1 VFIMQKRSF
10 AGLLSGLLAVSAL
23 AAPPIYA
30 QGAAPAVAPA
40 TLGFETMAAVS
51 GPYVGAANP
60 IRDIAGGG
68 LPWIISSAQGELRA
82 DGALTVSVRGLVL
95 AQAEPVP
102 GNLQGTNPAPTF
114 HAVVSCQSVDDAG
127 APMVASVRT
136 ADVAASPTGD
146 ADISETVSLPQ
157 PCVAPIVFV
166 SGGSG
171 IGSWFAATGG

>member
-1 VFIMQKRSF
+1 M
-10 AGLLSGLLAVSAL
+10 
-23 AAPPIYA
+23 
-30 QGAAPAVAPA
+30 
-40 TLGFETMAAVS
+40 
-51 GPYVGAANP
+51 
-60 IRDIAGGG
+60 
-68 LPWIISSAQGELRA
+68 
-82 DGALTVSVRGLVL
+82 
-95 AQAEPVP
+95 
-102 GNLQGTNPAPTF
+102 F

-146 ADISETVSLPQ
+146 ADIAETVSLPQ